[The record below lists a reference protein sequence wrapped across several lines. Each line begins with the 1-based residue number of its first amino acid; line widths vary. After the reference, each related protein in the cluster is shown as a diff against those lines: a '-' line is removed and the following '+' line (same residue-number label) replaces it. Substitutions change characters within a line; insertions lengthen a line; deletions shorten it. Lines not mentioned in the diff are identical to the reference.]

1 MLNLNF
7 LRENPEQV
15 RKSLAR
21 KKFECDLDAF
31 YLLDE
36 ERRACISRS
45 EAARSEQKMAN
56 KDMAAVEK
64 GSPEFLEKL
73 KSMKALSA
81 EVKDLEV
88 RPGQLRR
95 DGRTYI

>member
-31 YLLDE
+31 YKLDE

-45 EAARSEQKMAN
+45 EAARSEQKKAN
-56 KDMAAVEK
+56 KDMASMEK

-73 KSMKALSA
+73 KSMKSLSSV
-81 EVKDLEV
+81 VKDLEV
-88 RPGQLRR
+88 KTRETEER
-95 DGRTYI
+95 